1 MGFWDLNAGHFQ
13 AQCFDSRKDFITDH
27 CGLFDQ
33 KIEVVKVMIIVIEMS
48 PDHRTCR
55 HNDFQDHFIADI
67 MRMGQK
73 P

>member
-13 AQCFDSRKDFITDH
+13 AQCVDSRKDFITDH

-33 KIEVVKVMIIVIEMS
+33 KIEVVKVMIMS
-48 PDHRTCR
+48 LKCHRTICR